1 MTDWLKEFG
10 VDMTKYSGGADQV
23 WVRDML
29 TNKRAK
35 SVGLYGE
42 TWAAAELERAGYV
55 VSRAKEG
62 DKRGD
67 LLAVDTSTGEMIRV
81 EIKTSKRG
89 SDGIYRFC
97 IERRIGARVCTS
109 AHHSDFLILLAVTK
123 PGTVYPFVI
132 PVTDGLPKSISMSG
146 HPAQYTGKYARFR
159 QRGALTL
166 EKSC

>member
-1 MTDWLKEFG
+1 MTDWMKEFG
-10 VDMTKYSGGADQV
+10 VDMSKYLTNADQA
-23 WVRDML
+23 WARDML
-29 TNKRAK
+29 SNKRAK

-42 TWAAAELERAGYV
+42 TWAAAALERAGYV

-67 LLAVDTSTGEMIRV
+67 LCAVDTSTGEMIRV
-81 EIKTSKRG
+81 EVKTSRRG

-123 PGTVYPFVI
+123 TGTVYPFVI
-132 PVTDGLPKSISMSG
+132 PVTDGLPKHISFCG
-146 HPAQYTGKYARFR
+146 HPDLYTGKYSKFR
-159 QRGALTL
+159 QRGGLTL